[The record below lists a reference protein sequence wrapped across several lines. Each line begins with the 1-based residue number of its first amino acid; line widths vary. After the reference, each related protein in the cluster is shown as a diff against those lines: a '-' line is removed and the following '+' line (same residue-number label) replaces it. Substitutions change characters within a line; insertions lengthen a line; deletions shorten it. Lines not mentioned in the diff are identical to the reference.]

1 MPICKKWFQTKE
13 LQAEDFKSDAILDKS
28 TPRKKLFVNA
38 ENIYRAF
45 RQGSYLKAY
54 TNDVNCMGT
63 EAKVEGTKSDS
74 GPITVN
80 NIVTHYEYKIIVA
93 EVKLTV
99 DTKTSSVVN
108 NSNDIKLNCKVE
120 TQQCSMNLN
129 QYVWTEPTSNCNLYH
144 IKFVTGYELQTNE
157 EKYFVANQSMIYLKM
172 VDNEIKCNKR
182 VIRTD
187 LKDIYLLEQL
197 IHFNPKQSYIEQE
210 LETKDLKINLDVI
223 SRDMYLYNRLLDNLE
238 NQNRQIMMQHCLD
251 DKIMK
256 ARLFSTLNKIQNTET
271 FHPLRLDNE
280 GIFVL
285 PVGEI
290 LTKFRCKKNKFFPI
304 KLAGESCYKN
314 LPVVQIDE
322 KTHL

>member
-1 MPICKKWFQTKE
+1 ME
-13 LQAEDFKSDAILDKS
+13 
-28 TPRKKLFVNA
+28 
-38 ENIYRAF
+38 
-45 RQGSYLKAY
+45 
-54 TNDVNCMGT
+54 T
-63 EAKVEGTKSDS
+63 E
-74 GPITVN
+74 
-80 NIVTHYEYKIIVA
+80 
-93 EVKLTV
+93 
-99 DTKTSSVVN
+99 
-108 NSNDIKLNCKVE
+108 
-120 TQQCSMNLN
+120 QCSMNLN
-129 QYVWTEPTSNCNLYH
+129 QYVWTEPKSNCNLYH

-172 VDNEIKCNKR
+172 IDNEIKCNKK

-271 FHPLRLDNE
+271 FNPLRLDNE

-314 LPVVQIDE
+314 LPVIQIDE